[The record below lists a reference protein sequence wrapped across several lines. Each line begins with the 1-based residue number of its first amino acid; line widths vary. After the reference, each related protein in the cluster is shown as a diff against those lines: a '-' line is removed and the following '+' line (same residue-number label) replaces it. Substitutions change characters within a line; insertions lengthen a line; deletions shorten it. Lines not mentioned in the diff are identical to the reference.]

1 MKSRRHSMWCL
12 VSGLCGWLW
21 QWLNPHEAALLQVN
35 CDLAFLGL
43 RDPTAFPLCIGAGC
57 TVGGQHV
64 GQQGLKQTNP
74 RATFLV
80 VLGNAFERL
89 ECRSPVFWD
98 VIFFCMFRFL
108 KAPTLGS
115 SWVSLVSSFE
125 LNFHAV
131 ASLWIGTTVAT
142 LAWWTW
148 RSLCALS
155 DWPILCNFLRQRPSR
170 YREPPLNSLG
180 WGRAGSEQSTTPACN
195 GGPHA
200 STIASLTPEANWT
213 LPPDRFNGTSAYSG
227 ADLLAWAALETH
239 GNSRALWSS
248 FSFWCDLLFCVS
260 LF

>member
-43 RDPTAFPLCIGAGC
+43 RDPTSFSLVHWRRVHGWRAARWTAGIEA
-57 TVGGQHV
+57 TEME
-64 GQQGLKQTNP
+64 TNP

-80 VLGNAFERL
+80 VLGNVAHRFSGML
-89 ECRSPVFWD
+89 
-98 VIFFCMFRFL
+98 FFFVCFGFL

-115 SWVSLVSSFE
+115 SWFSLVSSFGAA
-125 LNFHAV
+125 LSCCA
-131 ASLWIGTTVAT
+131 LWIGTTVAT

-170 YREPPLNSLG
+170 NREPPLSSLG
-180 WGRAGSEQSTTPACN
+180 WGRAGSEQSTTPRAM
-195 GGPHA
+195 
-200 STIASLTPEANWT
+200 
-213 LPPDRFNGTSAYSG
+213 
-227 ADLLAWAALETH
+227 ADLMRPPLQ
-239 GNSRALWSS
+239 
-248 FSFWCDLLFCVS
+248 VS
-260 LF
+260 HRRPIERFPLVDSMAPRPTLGRIFLPERH